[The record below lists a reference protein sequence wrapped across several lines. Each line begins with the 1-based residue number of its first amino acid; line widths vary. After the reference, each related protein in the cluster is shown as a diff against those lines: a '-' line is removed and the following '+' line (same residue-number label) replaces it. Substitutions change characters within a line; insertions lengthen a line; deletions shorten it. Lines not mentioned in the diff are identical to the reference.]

1 MFLLKVK
8 ERKLFGRKTDQLR
21 KAGFIPAIIYGHGVK
36 NQAVE
41 APYIA
46 FDKIFQETGESG
58 LIDLEIDDKKPIKV
72 LVHDIDYHPL
82 TQQIQHIDFYQIK
95 AGEKISV
102 EVEIKFVG
110 VAPAVKEL
118 GGIFVPNLAKIE
130 IECLP
135 EDLVR
140 ELEVD
145 ISKLA
150 AFGDSVRVSDIAAP
164 QKIKILNDPA
174 EVIAT
179 IEEPRAEEELKK
191 MEEAP
196 VEKPEEVK
204 VEEKGKIEEEGEG
217 KETMAGKTEK
227 GG

>member
-1 MFLLKVK
+1 MPILKVK

-21 KAGFIPAIIYGHGVK
+21 KTGFIPAIIYGHGVK
-36 NQAVE
+36 NQAIEV
-41 APYIA
+41 PYIA
-46 FDKIFQETGESG
+46 FEKIFREIGESG

-95 AGEKISV
+95 AGEKLSV
-102 EVEIKFVG
+102 EVGIKFVG

-118 GGIFVPNLAKIE
+118 GGVFVPNLAKIK

-140 ELEVD
+140 EIEVD

-150 AFGDSVRVSDIAAP
+150 VFGDLVRVSDIAAP
-164 QKIKILNDPA
+164 QKIKILNDPT

-179 IEEPRAEEELKK
+179 IEEPRAEEEIKK
-191 MEEAP
+191 MEEAL
-196 VEKPEEVK
+196 VEKPEEVV
-204 VEEKGKIEEEGEG
+204 VEKREKKKEETEATEET
-217 KETMAGKTEK
+217 KEKK
-227 GG
+227 